1 MIDDFLAQH
10 AAANK
15 ALRQHIH
22 RHPELG
28 FEETLTSQLVAD
40 KLREWGYAVDVGL
53 AKTGVVGTLK
63 VGDGDKVLGIRADM
77 DALPILEQ
85 TNVAYKSQHTHVMHA
100 CGHDGHTTALLA
112 AAQYLA
118 ASKNFNGTLRV
129 IFQPAEE
136 YLYGGKVMVDDG
148 LFERFPCDLLYGF
161 HNMPGLKAGEFYI
174 KPGAFMASADT
185 LEVTVHGIGGHGA
198 YPHKTVDATLVAAHI
213 VVALQSIV
221 GRNVDPLQAAVVT
234 VGSIH
239 AGTAANIIA
248 ASAELKISVRALSN
262 EVRAQI
268 LARVNEVITLQAQ
281 SMGASAEIKH
291 VNGCPVL
298 MNDAE
303 ATDYVLG
310 VMRTQ
315 FDEAACHTDVLPS
328 MASEDFAFM
337 LEAHSKG
344 CYFFIGN
351 GDEADRY
358 MVHHPQYD
366 FNDDILLPAAKL
378 WCALAEDYLR

>member
-85 TNVAYKSQHTHVMHA
+85 TNVAYKSQHHHVMHA

>member
-1 MIDDFLAQH
+1 MIQNFLQQH
-10 AAANK
+10 AGEITAI
-15 ALRQHIH
+15 RHHIH

-28 FEETLTSQLVAD
+28 FEEAQTSQLVAE
-40 KLREWGYAVDVGL
+40 KLREWGYEVHVGL

-63 VGDGDKVLGIRADM
+63 VGNGDKVLGIRADM

-85 TNVAYKSQHTHVMHA
+85 TDVAYKSQHQHVMHA
-100 CGHDGHTTALLA
+100 CGHDGHTTVLLA

-118 ASKNFNGTLRV
+118 TSKNFNGTLHV

-136 YLYGGKVMVDDG
+136 FLYGGKVMVDDG
-148 LFERFPCDLLYGF
+148 LFELFPCDLLYGF

-185 LEVTVHGIGGHGA
+185 LEVTITGVGGHGA
-198 YPHKTVDATLVAAHI
+198 YPHKTVDATLVASHI

-221 GRNVDPLQAAVVT
+221 GRNIDPLQAAVVT

-239 AGTAANIIA
+239 AGSAANIIA
-248 ASAELKISVRALSN
+248 ATAELKISVRALSN
-262 EVRAQI
+262 EVRAELLQ
-268 LARVNEVITLQAQ
+268 RVHDTINLQAQ
-281 SMGASAEIKH
+281 SFGASATIKH
-291 VNGCPVL
+291 VNGCPVV

-303 ATDYVLG
+303 ATDYVLD
-310 VMRTQ
+310 VMRSQ
-315 FDEAACHTDVLPS
+315 FGEAVCHTDVLPS
-328 MASEDFAFM
+328 MASEDFAYM

-344 CYFFIGN
+344 CYFFVGN
-351 GDEADRY
+351 GDGAEHH

-366 FNDDILLPAAKL
+366 FNDDIILPVAQL
-378 WCALAEDYLR
+378 WCALAERYLR

>member
-1 MIDDFLAQH
+1 MIQNFLQQH
-10 AAANK
+10 AGEITAI
-15 ALRQHIH
+15 RHHIH

-28 FEETLTSQLVAD
+28 FEEAQTSQLVAE
-40 KLREWGYAVDVGL
+40 KLREWGYEVHVGL

-63 VGDGDKVLGIRADM
+63 VGNGDKVLGIRADM

-85 TNVAYKSQHTHVMHA
+85 TDVAYKSQHQHVMHA
-100 CGHDGHTTALLA
+100 CGHDGHTTVLLA

-118 ASKNFNGTLRV
+118 TSKNFNGTLHV

-136 YLYGGKVMVDDG
+136 FLYGGKVMVDDG
-148 LFERFPCDLLYGF
+148 LFELFPCDLLYGF

-185 LEVTVHGIGGHGA
+185 LEITITGVGGHGA
-198 YPHKTVDATLVAAHI
+198 YPHKTVDATLVASHI

-221 GRNVDPLQAAVVT
+221 GRNIDPLQAAVVT

-239 AGTAANIIA
+239 AGSAANIIA
-248 ASAELKISVRALSN
+248 ATAELKISVRALSN
-262 EVRAQI
+262 EVRAELLQ
-268 LARVNEVITLQAQ
+268 RVHDTINLQAQ
-281 SMGASAEIKH
+281 SFGASATIKH
-291 VNGCPVL
+291 VNGCPVV

-303 ATDYVLG
+303 ATDYVLD
-310 VMRTQ
+310 VMRSQ
-315 FDEAACHTDVLPS
+315 FGEAVCHTDVLPS
-328 MASEDFAFM
+328 MASEDFAYM

-344 CYFFIGN
+344 CYFFVGN
-351 GDEADRY
+351 GDGAEHH

-366 FNDDILLPAAKL
+366 FNDDIILPVAQL
-378 WCALAEDYLR
+378 WCALAERYLC

>member
-1 MIDDFLAQH
+1 MIQNFLQQH
-10 AAANK
+10 VGEITAI
-15 ALRQHIH
+15 RHHIH

-28 FEETLTSQLVAD
+28 FEEAQTSQLVAE
-40 KLREWGYAVDVGL
+40 KLREWGYEVHVGL

-63 VGDGDKVLGIRADM
+63 VGNGDKVLGIRADM

-85 TNVAYKSQHTHVMHA
+85 TDVAYKSQHQHVMHA
-100 CGHDGHTTALLA
+100 CGHDGHTTVLLA

-118 ASKNFNGTLRV
+118 TSKNFNGTLHV

-136 YLYGGKVMVDDG
+136 FLYGGKVMVDDG
-148 LFERFPCDLLYGF
+148 LFELFPCDLLYGF

-185 LEVTVHGIGGHGA
+185 LEVTITGVGGHGA
-198 YPHKTVDATLVAAHI
+198 YPHKTVDAILVASHI

-221 GRNVDPLQAAVVT
+221 GRNIDPLQAAVVT

-239 AGTAANIIA
+239 AGSAANIIA
-248 ASAELKISVRALSN
+248 ATAELKISVRALSN
-262 EVRAQI
+262 EVRAELLQ
-268 LARVNEVITLQAQ
+268 RVHDTINLQAQ
-281 SMGASAEIKH
+281 SFGASATIKH
-291 VNGCPVL
+291 VNGCPVV

-303 ATDYVLG
+303 ATDYVLD
-310 VMRTQ
+310 VMRSQ
-315 FDEAACHTDVLPS
+315 FGEAVCHTDVLPS
-328 MASEDFAFM
+328 MASEDFAYM

-344 CYFFIGN
+344 CYFFVGN
-351 GDEADRY
+351 GDGAEHH

-366 FNDDILLPAAKL
+366 FNDDIILPVAQL
-378 WCALAEDYLR
+378 WCALAERYLR

>member
-185 LEVTVHGIGGHGA
+185 LEVTVHGVGGHGA

-310 VMRTQ
+310 VMRAQ
-315 FDEAACHTDVLPS
+315 FGEATCHTDVLPS

>member
-1 MIDDFLAQH
+1 MIQNFLQQH
-10 AAANK
+10 AGEITAI
-15 ALRQHIH
+15 RHHIH

-28 FEETLTSQLVAD
+28 FEEAQTSQLVAE
-40 KLREWGYAVDVGL
+40 KLREWGYEVHVGL

-63 VGDGDKVLGIRADM
+63 VGNGDKVLGIRADM

-85 TNVAYKSQHTHVMHA
+85 TDVAYKSQHQHVMHA
-100 CGHDGHTTALLA
+100 CGHDGHTTVLLA

-118 ASKNFNGTLRV
+118 TSKNFNGTLHV

-136 YLYGGKVMVDDG
+136 FLYGGKVMVDDG
-148 LFERFPCDLLYGF
+148 LFELFPCDLLYGF

-185 LEVTVHGIGGHGA
+185 LEITITGVGGHGA
-198 YPHKTVDATLVAAHI
+198 YPHKTVDATLVASHI

-221 GRNVDPLQAAVVT
+221 GRNIDPLQAAVVT

-239 AGTAANIIA
+239 AGSAAIIIA
-248 ASAELKISVRALSN
+248 ATAELKISVRALSN
-262 EVRAQI
+262 EVRAELLQ
-268 LARVNEVITLQAQ
+268 RVHDTINLQAQ
-281 SMGASAEIKH
+281 SFGASATIKH
-291 VNGCPVL
+291 VNGCPVV

-303 ATDYVLG
+303 ATDYVLD
-310 VMRTQ
+310 VMRSQ
-315 FDEAACHTDVLPS
+315 FGEAVCHTDVLPS
-328 MASEDFAFM
+328 MASEDFAYM

-344 CYFFIGN
+344 CYFFVGN
-351 GDEADRY
+351 GDGAEHH

-366 FNDDILLPAAKL
+366 FNDDIILPVAQL
-378 WCALAEDYLR
+378 WCALAERYLR

>member
-1 MIDDFLAQH
+1 MIQNFLQQH
-10 AAANK
+10 VGEITAI
-15 ALRQHIH
+15 RHHIH

-28 FEETLTSQLVAD
+28 FEEAQTSQLVAE
-40 KLREWGYAVDVGL
+40 KLREWGYEVHVGL

-63 VGDGDKVLGIRADM
+63 VGNGDKVLGIRADM

-85 TNVAYKSQHTHVMHA
+85 TDVAYKSQHQHVMHA
-100 CGHDGHTTALLA
+100 CGHDGHTTVLLA

-118 ASKNFNGTLRV
+118 ASKNFNGTLHV

-136 YLYGGKVMVDDG
+136 FLYGGKVMVDDG
-148 LFERFPCDLLYGF
+148 LFELFPCDLLYGF

-185 LEVTVHGIGGHGA
+185 LEVTITGVGGHGA
-198 YPHKTVDATLVAAHI
+198 YPHKTVDATLVASHI

-221 GRNVDPLQAAVVT
+221 GRNIDPLQAAVVT

-239 AGTAANIIA
+239 AGSAANIIA
-248 ASAELKISVRALSN
+248 ATAELKISVRALSN
-262 EVRAQI
+262 EVRAELLQ
-268 LARVNEVITLQAQ
+268 RVHDTINLQAQ
-281 SMGASAEIKH
+281 SFGASATIKH
-291 VNGCPVL
+291 VNGCPVV

-303 ATDYVLG
+303 ATDYVLD
-310 VMRTQ
+310 VMRSQ
-315 FDEAACHTDVLPS
+315 FGEAVCHTDVLPS
-328 MASEDFAFM
+328 MASEDFAYM

-344 CYFFIGN
+344 CYFFVGN
-351 GDEADRY
+351 GDGAEHH

-366 FNDDILLPAAKL
+366 FNDDIILPVAQL
-378 WCALAEDYLR
+378 WCALAERYLR

>member
-1 MIDDFLAQH
+1 MHPQLARSFCIIATAICSLSSGPAWSAELDPQPIKPELQRLIGQMYPGMRSIYEDLH
-10 AAANK
+10 A
-15 ALRQHIH
+15 
-22 RHPELG
+22 HPELG
-28 FEETLTSQLVAD
+28 FEETLTSQLVAE
-40 KLREWGYAVDVGL
+40 KLREWGYEVDVGL

-63 VGDGDKVLGIRADM
+63 VGHGEKILGIRADM

-85 TNVAYKSQHTHVMHA
+85 TDVAYKSQHQHVMHA
-100 CGHDGHTTALLA
+100 CGHDGHTSALLA

-118 ASKNFNGTLRV
+118 ASKQFNGTLRV

-185 LEVTVHGIGGHGA
+185 LEVTIEGVGGHGA
-198 YPHKTVDATLVAAHI
+198 YPHKTVDATLVASHI
-213 VVALQSIV
+213 VLALQSIV

-234 VGSIH
+234 VGSLH

-248 ASAELKISVRALSN
+248 ATAELKISVRALSN
-262 EVRAQI
+262 EVRAQV
-268 LARVNEVITLQAQ
+268 LARVNEVIQLQAQ
-281 SMGASAEIKH
+281 SLGARATVKH

-310 VMRTQ
+310 VMQTH
-315 FDEAACHTDVLPS
+315 FGENVCHTDVLPS
-328 MASEDFAFM
+328 MASEGSRQYTENYFATG
-337 LEAHSKG
+337 L
-344 CYFFIGN
+344 
-351 GDEADRY
+351 
-358 MVHHPQYD
+358 
-366 FNDDILLPAAKL
+366 
-378 WCALAEDYLR
+378 

>member
-1 MIDDFLAQH
+1 MIQNFLQQH
-10 AAANK
+10 AGEITAI
-15 ALRQHIH
+15 RHHIH

-28 FEETLTSQLVAD
+28 FEEAQTSQLVAE
-40 KLREWGYAVDVGL
+40 KLREWGYEVHVGL

-63 VGDGDKVLGIRADM
+63 VGNGDKVLGIRADM

-85 TNVAYKSQHTHVMHA
+85 TDVAYKSQHQHVMHA
-100 CGHDGHTTALLA
+100 CGHDGHTTVLLA

-118 ASKNFNGTLRV
+118 TSKNFNGTLHV

-136 YLYGGKVMVDDG
+136 FLYGGKVMVDDG
-148 LFERFPCDLLYGF
+148 LFELFPCDLLYGF

-185 LEVTVHGIGGHGA
+185 LEITITGVGGHGA
-198 YPHKTVDATLVAAHI
+198 YPYKTVDATLVASHI

-221 GRNVDPLQAAVVT
+221 GRNIDPLQAAVVT

-239 AGTAANIIA
+239 AGSAANIIA
-248 ASAELKISVRALSN
+248 ATAELKISVRALSN
-262 EVRAQI
+262 EVRAELLQ
-268 LARVNEVITLQAQ
+268 RVHDTINLQAQ
-281 SMGASAEIKH
+281 SFGASATIKH
-291 VNGCPVL
+291 VNGCPVV

-303 ATDYVLG
+303 ATDYVLD
-310 VMRTQ
+310 VMRSQ
-315 FDEAACHTDVLPS
+315 FGEAVCHTDVLPS
-328 MASEDFAFM
+328 MASEDFAYM

-344 CYFFIGN
+344 CYFFVGN
-351 GDEADRY
+351 GDGAEHH

-366 FNDDILLPAAKL
+366 FNDDIILPVAQL
-378 WCALAEDYLR
+378 WCALAERYLR

>member
-1 MIDDFLAQH
+1 MIQNFLQQH
-10 AAANK
+10 AGEITAI
-15 ALRQHIH
+15 RHHIH

-28 FEETLTSQLVAD
+28 FEEAQTSQLVAE
-40 KLREWGYAVDVGL
+40 KLREWGYEVHVGL

-63 VGDGDKVLGIRADM
+63 VGNGDKVLGIRADM

-85 TNVAYKSQHTHVMHA
+85 TDVAYKSQHQHVMHA
-100 CGHDGHTTALLA
+100 CGHDGHTTVLLA

-118 ASKNFNGTLRV
+118 TSKNFNGTLHV

-136 YLYGGKVMVDDG
+136 FLYGGKVMVDDG
-148 LFERFPCDLLYGF
+148 LFELFPCDLLYGF

-185 LEVTVHGIGGHGA
+185 LEVTITGVGGHGA
-198 YPHKTVDATLVAAHI
+198 YPHKTVDAILVASHI

-221 GRNVDPLQAAVVT
+221 GRNIDPLQAAVVT

-239 AGTAANIIA
+239 AGSAANIIA
-248 ASAELKISVRALSN
+248 ATAELKISVRALSN
-262 EVRAQI
+262 EVRAELLQ
-268 LARVNEVITLQAQ
+268 RVHDTINLQAQ
-281 SMGASAEIKH
+281 SFGASATIKH
-291 VNGCPVL
+291 VNGCPVV

-303 ATDYVLG
+303 ATDYVLD
-310 VMRTQ
+310 VMRSQ
-315 FDEAACHTDVLPS
+315 FGEAVCHTDVLPS
-328 MASEDFAFM
+328 MVSEDFAYM

-344 CYFFIGN
+344 CYFFVGN
-351 GDEADRY
+351 GDGAEHH

-366 FNDDILLPAAKL
+366 FNDEIILPVAQL
-378 WCALAEDYLR
+378 WSALAERYLR

>member
-1 MIDDFLAQH
+1 MIDDFLAEH

-40 KLREWGYAVDVGL
+40 KLREWGYEVDVGL
-53 AKTGVVGTLK
+53 AKTGVVGTLT

-85 TNVAYKSQHTHVMHA
+85 TDVAYKSQHQHVMHA

-185 LEVTVHGIGGHGA
+185 LEVTVHGVGGHGA
-198 YPHKTVDATLVAAHI
+198 YPHKTVDATVVAAHI

-262 EVRAQI
+262 EVRAQV
-268 LARVNEVITLQAQ
+268 LARVHEVIALQAQ
-281 SMGASAEIKH
+281 SMGATAAVKH

-298 MNDAE
+298 MNDAA
-303 ATDYVLG
+303 ATDYVLS
-310 VMRTQ
+310 VMRAQ
-315 FDEAACHTDVLPS
+315 FGEAACHTDVLPS

>member
-1 MIDDFLAQH
+1 MVDDYLHEH
-10 AAANK
+10 AEEIK
-15 ALRQHIH
+15 AIRHHIH
-22 RHPELG
+22 SHPELG
-28 FEETLTSQLVAD
+28 FEETLTSQLVTE
-40 KLREWGYAVDVGL
+40 KLREWGYEVDVGL

-63 VGDGDKVLGIRADM
+63 VGNGEKILGIRADM

-85 TNVAYKSQHTHVMHA
+85 TDVAYKSQHQHVMHA
-100 CGHDGHTTALLA
+100 CGHDGHTSALLA

-118 ASKNFNGTLRV
+118 ASKQFNGTLRV

-185 LEVTVHGIGGHGA
+185 LEVTIEGVGGHGA
-198 YPHKTVDATLVAAHI
+198 YPHKTVDATLVASHI
-213 VVALQSIV
+213 VLALQSIV

-234 VGSIH
+234 VGSLH

-248 ASAELKISVRALSN
+248 ATAELKISVRALSN
-262 EVRAQI
+262 EVRAQV
-268 LARVNEVITLQAQ
+268 LERVNEVIQWQAQ
-281 SMGASAEIKH
+281 SLGARATVKH

-310 VMRTQ
+310 VMQTH
-315 FDEAACHTDVLPS
+315 FGEAVCHTDVLPS

-337 LEAHSKG
+337 LEAHAKG

-351 GDEADRY
+351 GDESDRY

-366 FNDDILLPAAKL
+366 FNDEILLPAAKL
-378 WCALAEDYLR
+378 WCVLVEDYLR

>member
-1 MIDDFLAQH
+1 MIQNFLQQH
-10 AAANK
+10 AGEITAI
-15 ALRQHIH
+15 RHHIH

-28 FEETLTSQLVAD
+28 FEEAQTSQLVAE
-40 KLREWGYAVDVGL
+40 KLREWGYEVHVGL

-63 VGDGDKVLGIRADM
+63 VGNGDKVLGIRADM

-85 TNVAYKSQHTHVMHA
+85 TDVAYKSQHQHVMHA
-100 CGHDGHTTALLA
+100 CGHDGHTTVLLA

-118 ASKNFNGTLRV
+118 TSKNFNGTLHV

-136 YLYGGKVMVDDG
+136 FLYGGKVMVDDG
-148 LFERFPCDLLYGF
+148 LFELFPCDLLYGF

-185 LEVTVHGIGGHGA
+185 LEITITGVGGHGA
-198 YPHKTVDATLVAAHI
+198 YPHKTVDATLVASHI

-221 GRNVDPLQAAVVT
+221 GRNIDPLQAAVVT

-239 AGTAANIIA
+239 AGSAANIIA
-248 ASAELKISVRALSN
+248 ATAELKISVRALSN
-262 EVRAQI
+262 EVRAELLQ
-268 LARVNEVITLQAQ
+268 RVHDTINLQAQ
-281 SMGASAEIKH
+281 SFGASATIKH
-291 VNGCPVL
+291 VNGCPVV

-303 ATDYVLG
+303 ATDYVLD
-310 VMRTQ
+310 VMRSQ
-315 FDEAACHTDVLPS
+315 FGEAVCHTDVLPS
-328 MASEDFAFM
+328 MASEDFAYM

-344 CYFFIGN
+344 CYFFVGN
-351 GDEADRY
+351 GDGAEHH

-366 FNDDILLPAAKL
+366 FNDDIILPVAQL
-378 WCALAEDYLR
+378 WCALAERYLR

>member
-1 MIDDFLAQH
+1 MIQNFLQQH
-10 AAANK
+10 VGEITAI
-15 ALRQHIH
+15 RHHIH

-28 FEETLTSQLVAD
+28 FEEAQTSQLVAE
-40 KLREWGYAVDVGL
+40 KLREWGYEVHVGL

-63 VGDGDKVLGIRADM
+63 VGNGDKVLGIRADM

-85 TNVAYKSQHTHVMHA
+85 TDVAYKSQHQHVMHA
-100 CGHDGHTTALLA
+100 CGHDGHTTVLLA

-118 ASKNFNGTLRV
+118 TSKNFNGTLHV

-136 YLYGGKVMVDDG
+136 FLYGGKVMVDDG
-148 LFERFPCDLLYGF
+148 LFELFPCDLLYGF

-185 LEVTVHGIGGHGA
+185 LEITITGVGGHGA
-198 YPHKTVDATLVAAHI
+198 YPYKTVDATLVASHI

-221 GRNVDPLQAAVVT
+221 GRNIDPLQAAVVT

-239 AGTAANIIA
+239 AGSAANIIA
-248 ASAELKISVRALSN
+248 ATAELKISVRALSN
-262 EVRAQI
+262 EVRAELLQ
-268 LARVNEVITLQAQ
+268 RVHDTINLQAQ
-281 SMGASAEIKH
+281 SFGASATIKH
-291 VNGCPVL
+291 VNGCPVV

-303 ATDYVLG
+303 ATDYVLD
-310 VMRTQ
+310 VMRSQ
-315 FDEAACHTDVLPS
+315 FGEAVCHTDVLPS
-328 MASEDFAFM
+328 MASEDFAYM

-344 CYFFIGN
+344 CYFFVGN
-351 GDEADRY
+351 GDGAEHH

-366 FNDDILLPAAKL
+366 FNDDIILPVAQL
-378 WCALAEDYLR
+378 WCALAERYLR